1 MANFRAPGV
10 SIKEVDISEVVAPA
24 GTSVGALVGPAYK
37 GPTNQKVLVTS
48 NQDFINTFGAPT
60 SGSSSEFHYYAA
72 LEFLKESGFMY
83 YVRSTTSVDEVG
95 YTAIDTTSSSAFST
109 GTITEGASDYSSPNK
124 KTNYAPIESLTKTL
138 VISALGGS
146 EENSNI
152 AVTVYT
158 SADATTTSAYNNGY
172 NITSAYPDTYPVY
185 KINVFTK
192 STDGSFP
199 TSAAIHNA
207 SPAESYIV
215 SNNQLAKDF
224 DGNSIYL
231 NDVIN
236 GRSNLIYANTDN
248 SNIDSG
254 FVGGLISILGTGTSD
269 VSSSVN
275 AISSIIEGW
284 KFFESREESQPNI
297 LIGGYNPALTSVI
310 TAVANTATTRKD
322 CLAVVGVGETDD
334 TPSDIIP
341 LKVSA
346 LSNSY
351 TAIYAGWDL
360 IFDPYSAKNLY
371 VPKSVFASA
380 IIARTDTVA
389 NTWDA
394 PAGLAR
400 GALSSSL
407 DQYKIFSE
415 QDIGFLYNYGINT
428 SKRIRGNGDFIW
440 GQKTGLPKTTA
451 LNRINVRRLLL
462 YIENTVEPAL
472 QAYLFEPNNDKTRT
486 RVKANIDSFLQTIFA
501 GGGLTKFETVVDTTN
516 NTPQVIDNNE
526 LAVDIFIQPTKT
538 IEFINV
544 KVIITRTGVSF
555 DEV

>member
-48 NQDFINTFGAPT
+48 NQDFINTFGTPT

-83 YVRSTTSVDEVG
+83 YVRSTTSVDKVG
-95 YTAIDTTSSSAFST
+95 YTAIDTTSSSAFVASSV
-109 GTITEGASDYSSPNK
+109 TETATEYTSANKPTDYE
-124 KTNYAPIESLTKTL
+124 PIEDLTKTL
-138 VISALGGS
+138 VVGALGGS

-158 SADATTTSAYNNGY
+158 AADATTTSADNNGY
-172 NITSAYPDTYPVY
+172 NIAGKYPDTYPVY
-185 KINVFTK
+185 KLNVFTK
-192 STDGSFP
+192 ATNGSFP

-207 SPAESYIV
+207 SPTESYVV

-231 NDVIN
+231 KDVIN
-236 GRSNLIYANTDN
+236 GRSKLIYTNTDN

-254 FVGGLISILGTGTSD
+254 FAGGLISILDAGVSD
-269 VSSSVN
+269 VSSSAN

-297 LIGGYNPALTSVI
+297 LIGGYDPALTSVI
-310 TAVANTATTRKD
+310 TAVADTATARQD
-322 CLAVVGVGETDD
+322 CLAVVGIGIKTD
-334 TPSDIIP
+334 TPSQIVPKKIG
-341 LKVSA
+341 S

-351 TAIYAGWDL
+351 TAIYTGWDL
-360 IFDPYSAKNLY
+360 IFDSYSAKNIY

-380 IIARTDTVA
+380 IIARTDAVA

-400 GALSSSL
+400 GAMNSL

-428 SKRIRGNGDFIW
+428 SKRIRGAGDFMW

-451 LNRINVRRLLL
+451 LDRINVRRLLL

-486 RVKANIDSFLQTIFA
+486 RVKANIDGFLQTIFA
-501 GGGLTKFETVVDTTN
+501 GGGLTKYETVVDDSN